1 MARSATSGT
10 LRFDI
15 VFRVL
20 VFVFFWV
27 FFLIFS
33 YSFTN
38 YFSTCCTLNGYTLIA
53 RINLVISLTLSVI
66 FEFSL
71 KRITINDSFI
81 FLVIFAQFCLV
92 RSFYSYI
99 QCVCVCGRGGR
110 RFDMYRGCYFSTYTR
125 ELHTQYIFNVYNI
138 QKYVSLLHYMYFM
151 YMFMCVC
158 VCA

>member
-20 VFVFFWV
+20 VFVFFGF
-27 FFLIFS
+27 FFLNFS

-71 KRITINDSFI
+71 KRITINDSLF
-81 FLVIFAQFCLV
+81 FL
-92 RSFYSYI
+92 
-99 QCVCVCGRGGR
+99 
-110 RFDMYRGCYFSTYTR
+110 
-125 ELHTQYIFNVYNI
+125 
-138 QKYVSLLHYMYFM
+138 
-151 YMFMCVC
+151 
-158 VCA
+158 